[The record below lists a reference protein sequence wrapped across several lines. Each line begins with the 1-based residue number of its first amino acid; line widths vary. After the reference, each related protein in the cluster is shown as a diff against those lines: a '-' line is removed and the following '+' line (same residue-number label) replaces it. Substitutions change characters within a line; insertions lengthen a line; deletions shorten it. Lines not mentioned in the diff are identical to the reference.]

1 MKLRW
6 LSGVWVLITLLSLA
20 SMAAAQTVD
29 ELIAKNLEAKGGV
42 EKLHAVQTVKQTSS
56 LNMQGTEGLITVYGK
71 RPNLLRQEVNI
82 GGRTVINGF
91 DGVTPWIVN
100 PLVRG
105 GDRPIAVTGPQAQLI
120 REQSNFDGSPLLNY
134 KALGYRVELMG
145 EETINE
151 RKVYHL
157 RLLDKT
163 MHVQHCYLDA
173 ETALEAKLVSDNETG
188 SLSQEFSDYRIV
200 EGIKVPF
207 MIRTFFNGVA
217 QSTITVT
224 KVEFNVAIDD
234 SVFKMPK

>member
-1 MKLRW
+1 MKSRW
-6 LSGVWVLITLLSLA
+6 LSGASVLVTLLTLA
-20 SMAAAQTVD
+20 SAAAAQTVD
-29 ELIAKNLEAKGGV
+29 ELIAKNLEAKGGA
-42 EKLHAVQTVKQTSS
+42 EKLHAVQTVKQSSS
-56 LNMQGTEGLITVYGK
+56 LSMQGTEGLITVYGK
-71 RPNLLRQEVNI
+71 RPNLLRQEVTV

-163 MHVQHCYLDA
+163 SHVQHCYLDA
-173 ETALEAKLVSDNETG
+173 ETALETKLVSDNETG
-188 SLSQEFSDYRIV
+188 SLSQEFSDYRVV

-207 MIRTFFNGVA
+207 MIRTFFNGVP

-224 KVEFNVAIDD
+224 KVEFNVALDD
-234 SVFKMPK
+234 GMFKMPK